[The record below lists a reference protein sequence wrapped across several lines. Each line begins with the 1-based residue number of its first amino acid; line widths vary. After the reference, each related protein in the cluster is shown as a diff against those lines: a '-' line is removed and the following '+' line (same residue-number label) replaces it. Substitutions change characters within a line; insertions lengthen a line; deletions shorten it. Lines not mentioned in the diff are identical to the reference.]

1 MVTYS
6 IFEFLYCHYFGDKL
20 KFCLNILVN
29 GHPSFYGLGIIWPV
43 VVTGNSFMISFTF
56 FINLF
61 FWKFIKILGKIAF
74 GLADY
79 IF

>member
-6 IFEFLYCHYFGDKL
+6 IFEFLYCHYFGVTL
-20 KFCLNILVN
+20 KFCLNNLVN
-29 GHPSFYGLGIIWPV
+29 GHTSFYGLGIIWPV
-43 VVTGNSFMISFTF
+43 VVTGNSFKISFTF
-56 FINLF
+56 FFNLF
-61 FWKFIKILGKIAF
+61 FWKLLKIWGKIAF